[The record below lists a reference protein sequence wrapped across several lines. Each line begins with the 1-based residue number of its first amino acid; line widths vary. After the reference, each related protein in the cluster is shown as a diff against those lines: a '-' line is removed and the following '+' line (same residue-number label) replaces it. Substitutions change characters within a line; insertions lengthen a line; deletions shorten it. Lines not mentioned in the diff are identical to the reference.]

1 MVDQERL
8 WHETIRDDSV
18 TETEARTGGNAV
30 QELNPQMMHE
40 IQVAISRLV
49 SKAHQLI
56 HNFTTNLA
64 ENWMHVRCK
73 FDGGKVVNRSQSGSW
88 EHRCYGAGLEQNLGK
103 CWSPHIW
110 EQVTESCPSQIFTD
124 MAESRARKG
133 NRDRKR

>member
-73 FDGGKVVNRSQSGSW
+73 FDGGKVVKSEWIVEAPLLWGWFRTKFG
-88 EHRCYGAGLEQNLGK
+88 EMLEPANMG
-103 CWSPHIW
+103 
-110 EQVTESCPSQIFTD
+110 T
-124 MAESRARKG
+124 G
-133 NRDRKR
+133 NRILP

>member
-1 MVDQERL
+1 MLTHHPVKEENICHENTIIIFFSDTADIMVDQERL

-18 TETEARTGGNAV
+18 TETEAHTGGNTV

-40 IQVAISRLV
+40 IQVAIIRLV

-73 FDGGKVVNRSQSGSW
+73 FDGGECR
-88 EHRCYGAGLEQNLGK
+88 
-103 CWSPHIW
+103 
-110 EQVTESCPSQIFTD
+110 ES
-124 MAESRARKG
+124 
-133 NRDRKR
+133 

>member
-18 TETEARTGGNAV
+18 TETEARTGGNTMKEV
-30 QELNPQMMHE
+30 NPQMM
-40 IQVAISRLV
+40 QVVISRLV

-73 FDGGKVVNRSQSGSW
+73 FDGEKS
-88 EHRCYGAGLEQNLGK
+88 
-103 CWSPHIW
+103 
-110 EQVTESCPSQIFTD
+110 
-124 MAESRARKG
+124 
-133 NRDRKR
+133 

>member
-18 TETEARTGGNAV
+18 TETEVRTGGNTIK
-30 QELNPQMMHE
+30 EFNPQMMHE
-40 IQVAISRLV
+40 IQVVISRLV

-56 HNFTTNLA
+56 YNFTTNLA

-103 CWSPHIW
+103 CWNLQTW

-124 MAESRARKG
+124 VAECTARKA
-133 NRDRKR
+133 NTD